1 MPWQKNVYFRELPE
15 DIVRQLR
22 EASCES
28 SYSPG
33 EMIWLQG
40 NQVDFAGLISSGFVK
55 MVQPTSAGTEVVME
69 IFGPGQVF
77 GLLGA
82 MDGMGCPLSAV
93 AVGKVSLWK
102 IPRSQLPP
110 AIASSHQ
117 AKDLLL
123 GRTLTRFR
131 DANRL
136 KGILLSGTA
145 DHRIAAVLLGLAQS
159 FGVECGEGVTID
171 VPLTRQ
177 DLADM
182 VGITQETAIRLLGR
196 MQRQGLIASKSR
208 RITLLRPDDLSA
220 QNHVSL

>member
-15 DIVRQLR
+15 DMVRSLR

-28 SYSPG
+28 NFFRG
-33 EMIWLQG
+33 EVIWSQG

-55 MVQPTSAGTEVVME
+55 MVQPTLVGTEVVME

-82 MDGMGCPLSAV
+82 LDRTGCPLSAV

-102 IPRSQLPP
+102 IPRAQLPP
-110 AIASSHQ
+110 ALGSSHQ
-117 AKDLLL
+117 AKDLIL

-131 DANRL
+131 DANRM
-136 KGILLSGTA
+136 KAILLSGSA
-145 DHRIAAVLLGLAQS
+145 DHRIAAVLLSLARS
-159 FGVECGEGVTID
+159 FGVDGPEGLAIN

-182 VGITQETAIRLLGR
+182 VGITQETAIRVVSR
-196 MQRQGLIASKSR
+196 MQRQGLIGSKSR
-208 RITLLRPDDLSA
+208 IITLLRPEELA
-220 QNHVSL
+220 AMNQASL